1 VLLRVPQLRTLPLYS
16 EGLRCYH
23 VSRDSGPYLP
33 TKADTGAA
41 MCPSAPDPAS
51 QLRRDPTLPC
61 VPRLQILPPYS
72 GGLRRC
78 YVSPNKIITI
88 T

>member
-1 VLLRVPQLRTLPLYS
+1 VLLRVPQLRTLPPYS

-23 VSRDSGPYLP
+23 VSHDFGPYLP
-33 TKADTGAA
+33 TKADTDAA
-41 MCPSAPDPAS
+41 MCSSASDPAS
-51 QLRRDPTLPC
+51 QFRRAPTLPC
-61 VPRLQILPPYS
+61 VPRLRIPPPYS